1 MMLDGM
7 EKILVGVI
15 AALIIACAVLWWL
28 HSAAARENAEL
39 KTALSAQ
46 AAVLAETQQ
55 ELALRDAVIKK
66 RDAEI
71 AEAERRKEQAE
82 GKYAKLVRT
91 SKVVRDWD
99 VVLLP
104 DDVNEL
110 LKAGGAGGADR
121 PAGNADKGS
130 GNP

>member
-1 MMLDGM
+1 MLDWR
-7 EKILVGVI
+7 ILVGVI
-15 AALIIACAVLWWL
+15 AALAAACVVLYWMHL
-28 HSAAARENAEL
+28 SDARENAEL

-46 AAVLAETQQ
+46 AAVLAETKA
-55 ELALRDAVIKK
+55 ELELRDAVIKK

-71 AEAERRKEQAE
+71 AEADRKREQAE
-82 GKYAKLVRT
+82 GKYAKLIRT

-104 DDVNEL
+104 DDVAGL
-110 LKAGGAGGADR
+110 LKAGAGGADR
-121 PAGNADKGS
+121 AAGNADTGG

>member
-1 MMLDGM
+1 MLDG
-7 EKILVGVI
+7 KILMGVI
-15 AALIIACAVLWWL
+15 VALIVACGILYWMHCADT
-28 HSAAARENAEL
+28 RENAEL

-46 AAVLAETQQ
+46 AAVLAETKA
-55 ELALRDAVIKK
+55 ELELRDAVIAK

-71 AEAERRKEQAE
+71 AEAERKREQAE

-91 SKVVRDWD
+91 SEVVRDWD

-121 PAGNADKGS
+121 AAGNADTGG

>member
-1 MMLDGM
+1 MLDWR
-7 EKILVGVI
+7 ILAGVI
-15 AALIIACAVLWWL
+15 AALAAACAVLYWMHL
-28 HSAAARENAEL
+28 ADARENAEL

-46 AAVLAETQQ
+46 AAVFAETRE
-55 ELALRDAVIKK
+55 ELARRDAVIAK

-82 GKYAKLVRT
+82 GKYAKLIRT

-110 LKAGGAGGADR
+110 LKSGGAGGADR
-121 PAGNADKGS
+121 AAGNADGGS